1 LPKGYNAI
9 VKAVGGEEIA
19 MRLGRQ
25 MTLSILLMAVGVI
38 TISSLVAVAFSIGPS
53 QATTSASSSSGL
65 LIVGAGIAAGL
76 ASCGAGIG
84 LGTAS
89 AAAIGAIAEK
99 PEMLGRTLLFVV
111 LIEAIAIYGLAMFFI
126 IYSRI

>member
-1 LPKGYNAI
+1 MKLS
-9 VKAVGGEEIA
+9 
-19 MRLGRQ
+19 RR

-38 TISSLVAVAFSIGPS
+38 TISSMVAVAFSSSPSPS
-53 QATTSASSSSGL
+53 QATTGTVSDKGFF
-65 LIVGAGIAAGL
+65 LIGAGIAAGL

>member
-1 LPKGYNAI
+1 MI
-9 VKAVGGEEIA
+9 
-19 MRLGRQ
+19 
-25 MTLSILLMAVGVI
+25 VGVV
-38 TISSLVAVAFSIGPS
+38 TISSMAVVAFSQGPT
-53 QATTSASSSSGL
+53 QTTDAGASEKGL
-65 LIVGAGIAAGL
+65 FLLGAGIAAGL
-76 ASCGAGIG
+76 ACFGAGIG

-99 PEMLGRTLLFVV
+99 PQMLGQTLLYIV

>member
-1 LPKGYNAI
+1 ML
-9 VKAVGGEEIA
+9 
-19 MRLGRQ
+19 
-25 MTLSILLMAVGVI
+25 LSFLLMAIGVI
-38 TISSLVAVAFSIGPS
+38 AISSMVVVAFSQGPT
-53 QATTSASSSSGL
+53 QAAAQGISSDKGFFL
-65 LIVGAGIAAGL
+65 VGAGIAAGL
-76 ASCGAGIG
+76 ASCGAGVG

>member
-1 LPKGYNAI
+1 
-9 VKAVGGEEIA
+9 
-19 MRLGRQ
+19 
-25 MTLSILLMAVGVI
+25 MAVGVI
-38 TISSLVAVAFSIGPS
+38 AISSMVVIAFSQGPS
-53 QATTSASSSSGL
+53 QAQPAVSEKGL
-65 LIVGAGIAAGL
+65 YLVGAGIAAGL

>member
-1 LPKGYNAI
+1 MKPKTQ
-9 VKAVGGEEIA
+9 
-19 MRLGRQ
+19 LL
-25 MTLSILLMAVGVI
+25 LSFLLMAVGVF
-38 TISSLVAVAFSIGPS
+38 TISSMAVVVFSQGPS
-53 QATTSASSSSGL
+53 QVPAVASEKGL
-65 LIVGAGIAAGL
+65 FLVGAGIAAGL

>member
-1 LPKGYNAI
+1 MKSN
-9 VKAVGGEEIA
+9 
-19 MRLGRQ
+19 RQ
-25 MTLSILLMAVGVI
+25 MLLSFLLMAIGVI
-38 TISSLVAVAFSIGPS
+38 VISSMVVVGSSQTPPT
-53 QATTSASSSSGL
+53 QATVGGVSEKGL
-65 LIVGAGIAAGL
+65 FLVGAGIAAGL

>member
-1 LPKGYNAI
+1 ML
-9 VKAVGGEEIA
+9 
-19 MRLGRQ
+19 
-25 MTLSILLMAVGVI
+25 VGVI
-38 TISSLVAVAFSIGPS
+38 AISSMAVVAFSQTPT
-53 QATTSASSSSGL
+53 QAAQAVASDKGL
-65 LIVGAGIAAGL
+65 FLVGAGIAAGL

>member
-1 LPKGYNAI
+1 ML
-9 VKAVGGEEIA
+9 
-19 MRLGRQ
+19 
-25 MTLSILLMAVGVI
+25 LSFVLMAIGVI
-38 TISSLVAVAFSIGPS
+38 TISSMVAVGFSQGPA
-53 QATTSASSSSGL
+53 QAAQGAASDKGL
-65 LIVGAGIAAGL
+65 FLVGAGIAAGL

>member
-1 LPKGYNAI
+1 
-9 VKAVGGEEIA
+9 
-19 MRLGRQ
+19 M
-25 MTLSILLMAVGVI
+25 
-38 TISSLVAVAFSIGPS
+38 
-53 QATTSASSSSGL
+53 
-65 LIVGAGIAAGL
+65 

>member
-1 LPKGYNAI
+1 MKPKHQI
-9 VKAVGGEEIA
+9 I
-19 MRLGRQ
+19 
-25 MTLSILLMAVGVI
+25 LSFILMLIGVV
-38 TISSLVAVAFSIGPS
+38 TISSMVVMAFSQSPT
-53 QATTSASSSSGL
+53 QAAQTGTTDKGFFL
-65 LIVGAGIAAGL
+65 VGAGIAAGL

>member
-1 LPKGYNAI
+1 
-9 VKAVGGEEIA
+9 
-19 MRLGRQ
+19 M
-25 MTLSILLMAVGVI
+25 LSFLLMAIGVI
-38 TISSLVAVAFSIGPS
+38 AISTMVVFAFSQTPA
-53 QATTSASSSSGL
+53 QAQQTGVVSDKGFFL
-65 LIVGAGIAAGL
+65 VGAGIAAGL

>member
-1 LPKGYNAI
+1 
-9 VKAVGGEEIA
+9 

-25 MTLSILLMAVGVI
+25 MMLSILLMAIGVI
-38 TISSLVAVAFSIGPS
+38 TISSLVAVAFSLSPS
-53 QATTSASSSSGL
+53 QATTTTSGNTGL

>member
-1 LPKGYNAI
+1 ML
-9 VKAVGGEEIA
+9 
-19 MRLGRQ
+19 
-25 MTLSILLMAVGVI
+25 LSILLMLVGVV
-38 TISSLVAVAFSIGPS
+38 TISSMVVVVFSQSPTQTD
-53 QATTSASSSSGL
+53 QALSSEKGL
-65 LIVGAGIAAGL
+65 FLVGAGIAAGL

>member
-1 LPKGYNAI
+1 
-9 VKAVGGEEIA
+9 
-19 MRLGRQ
+19 M
-25 MTLSILLMAVGVI
+25 LSFLLMLVGVI
-38 TISSLVAVAFSIGPS
+38 AISSMVVVAFSQTPA
-53 QATTSASSSSGL
+53 QADQALASEKGL
-65 LIVGAGIAAGL
+65 FLVGAGIAAGL

>member
-1 LPKGYNAI
+1 VKPKRELI
-9 VKAVGGEEIA
+9 
-19 MRLGRQ
+19 
-25 MTLSILLMAVGVI
+25 LSFFLMLVGVI
-38 TISSLVAVAFSIGPS
+38 AISSMVVVVFSQGPTQAVQAVASDK
-53 QATTSASSSSGL
+53 GL
-65 LIVGAGIAAGL
+65 FLVGAGIAAGL

>member
-1 LPKGYNAI
+1 MKSKHQL
-9 VKAVGGEEIA
+9 
-19 MRLGRQ
+19 M
-25 MTLSILLMAVGVI
+25 LSFLLMAIGVL
-38 TISSLVAVAFSIGPS
+38 TISTMAVFAFEQGPTQVGQTAAS
-53 QATTSASSSSGL
+53 QDGL

>member
-1 LPKGYNAI
+1 
-9 VKAVGGEEIA
+9 
-19 MRLGRQ
+19 MRLERK

-38 TISSLVAVAFSIGPS
+38 TISSLVAVAFSTGPT
-53 QATTSASSSSGL
+53 QTSTAASNSGL

>member
-1 LPKGYNAI
+1 MVVVSFSQGTAQPQQVVTSEKG
-9 VKAVGGEEIA
+9 
-19 MRLGRQ
+19 LF
-25 MTLSILLMAVGVI
+25 L
-38 TISSLVAVAFSIGPS
+38 
-53 QATTSASSSSGL
+53 
-65 LIVGAGIAAGL
+65 VGAGIAAGL

>member
-1 LPKGYNAI
+1 
-9 VKAVGGEEIA
+9 
-19 MRLGRQ
+19 
-25 MTLSILLMAVGVI
+25 MAVGVFII
-38 TISSLVAVAFSIGPS
+38 TSMAALVFSQGPTQEAAT
-53 QATTSASSSSGL
+53 QASEKGL
-65 LIVGAGIAAGL
+65 FLVGAGIAAGL

>member
-1 LPKGYNAI
+1 MI
-9 VKAVGGEEIA
+9 VKA
-19 MRLGRQ
+19 GRQ
-25 MTLSILLMAVGVI
+25 LLLSTLLMIVGVV
-38 TISSLVAVAFSIGPS
+38 TISSMVVVAFSQGPT
-53 QATTSASSSSGL
+53 QATIGGTTDKGFFL
-65 LIVGAGIAAGL
+65 VGAGIAAGL

-89 AAAIGAIAEK
+89 AAAIGAISEK

>member
-1 LPKGYNAI
+1 MKPKHQL
-9 VKAVGGEEIA
+9 
-19 MRLGRQ
+19 M
-25 MTLSILLMAVGVI
+25 LSFLLMAIGVI
-38 TISSLVAVAFSIGPS
+38 TLSTMAVYAFSQNPT
-53 QATTSASSSSGL
+53 QAQQTAASDTGL
-65 LIVGAGIAAGL
+65 MIVGAGLAAGL

-126 IYSRI
+126 LYSRL

>member
-1 LPKGYNAI
+1 VKPKRGLI
-9 VKAVGGEEIA
+9 
-19 MRLGRQ
+19 
-25 MTLSILLMAVGVI
+25 LSFFLMLVGVI
-38 TISSLVAVAFSIGPS
+38 AISSMAVVAFSQGPT
-53 QATTSASSSSGL
+53 QAAQAVASDKGL
-65 LIVGAGIAAGL
+65 FLVGAGIAAGV

>member
-1 LPKGYNAI
+1 
-9 VKAVGGEEIA
+9 
-19 MRLGRQ
+19 
-25 MTLSILLMAVGVI
+25 LSFLLMAVGVI
-38 TISSLVAVAFSIGPS
+38 AISSMVVVAFSQGPS
-53 QATTSASSSSGL
+53 QAQTGVSEKGL
-65 LIVGAGIAAGL
+65 YLVGAGIAAGL

>member
-1 LPKGYNAI
+1 MI
-9 VKAVGGEEIA
+9 
-19 MRLGRQ
+19 
-25 MTLSILLMAVGVI
+25 LSFLLMAVGVI
-38 TISSLVAVAFSIGPS
+38 TISSMVAVAFSQTPTVPQQLGG
-53 QATTSASSSSGL
+53 TSDKGL
-65 LIVGAGIAAGL
+65 FLVGAGIAAGL

>member
-1 LPKGYNAI
+1 VKPKRELI
-9 VKAVGGEEIA
+9 
-19 MRLGRQ
+19 
-25 MTLSILLMAVGVI
+25 LSFFLMLVGVI
-38 TISSLVAVAFSIGPS
+38 AISSMAVVAFSQTPT
-53 QATTSASSSSGL
+53 QAAQAVASDKGL
-65 LIVGAGIAAGL
+65 FLVGAGIAAGL

>member
-1 LPKGYNAI
+1 M
-9 VKAVGGEEIA
+9 KAKHQLI
-19 MRLGRQ
+19 
-25 MTLSILLMAVGVI
+25 LSFLLMAIGVI
-38 TISSLVAVAFSIGPS
+38 TISTMAVYAFSQNPA
-53 QATTSASSSSGL
+53 QAEQTTAAGDKGL
-65 LIVGAGIAAGL
+65 MLVGAGLAAGL

-126 IYSRI
+126 LYSRL

>member
-1 LPKGYNAI
+1 MAI
-9 VKAVGGEEIA
+9 GVLAIS
-19 MRLGRQ
+19 
-25 MTLSILLMAVGVI
+25 TMAVFALGQ
-38 TISSLVAVAFSIGPS
+38 APS
-53 QATTSASSSSGL
+53 QADQTLASEKGL
-65 LIVGAGIAAGL
+65 FLIGAGLAAGL

>member
-1 LPKGYNAI
+1 MKS
-9 VKAVGGEEIA
+9 K
-19 MRLGRQ
+19 RLL
-25 MTLSILLMAVGVI
+25 LSFLLMGIGVV
-38 TISSLVAVAFSIGPS
+38 TISSMVVVAFSTGPT
-53 QATTSASSSSGL
+53 QAASATANSGL
-65 LIVGAGIAAGL
+65 LIIGAGIAAGL

-126 IYSRI
+126 IYSRL

>member
-1 LPKGYNAI
+1 MI
-9 VKAVGGEEIA
+9 VKPRHQLI
-19 MRLGRQ
+19 
-25 MTLSILLMAVGVI
+25 LSFLLMAVGVI
-38 TISSLVAVAFSIGPS
+38 AISSIFVLGFSQSPTPTQVVGGG
-53 QATTSASSSSGL
+53 TTDKGL
-65 LIVGAGIAAGL
+65 FLIGAGIAAGL

>member
-1 LPKGYNAI
+1 MKSKHQL
-9 VKAVGGEEIA
+9 
-19 MRLGRQ
+19 M
-25 MTLSILLMAVGVI
+25 LSFLLMAIGVL
-38 TISSLVAVAFSIGPS
+38 TISTIAVFSQLQQGPAQVS
-53 QATTSASSSSGL
+53 QTGASQSGL

>member
-1 LPKGYNAI
+1 
-9 VKAVGGEEIA
+9 
-19 MRLGRQ
+19 
-25 MTLSILLMAVGVI
+25 MTLSILLMAIGVI
-38 TISSLVAVAFSIGPS
+38 TISSLVAVAFSMGPS
-53 QATTSASSSSGL
+53 QATTTSSGNSGL

>member
-1 LPKGYNAI
+1 MI
-9 VKAVGGEEIA
+9 
-19 MRLGRQ
+19 
-25 MTLSILLMAVGVI
+25 LSILLMAVGVI
-38 TISSLVAVAFSIGPS
+38 TISSMVAVAFSLGPS
-53 QATTSASSSSGL
+53 QATTVATSDRGL

>member
-1 LPKGYNAI
+1 MAI
-9 VKAVGGEEIA
+9 
-19 MRLGRQ
+19 
-25 MTLSILLMAVGVI
+25 GVI
-38 TISSLVAVAFSIGPS
+38 TISSMVAVVFSQGPA
-53 QATTSASSSSGL
+53 QAVTGTSDKGL
-65 LIVGAGIAAGL
+65 FLVGAGIAAGL